1 MPVGLPS
8 LVDTAESDPDLDA
21 VMLFC
26 LGGLTLSLCLIHLL
40 PVATVE
46 AAMLLAGAG

>member
-26 LGGLTLSLCLIHLL
+26 LIHLL